1 MAVQTM
7 NIWTVSQ
14 FQNTKPLFSALCN
27 VYVSV
32 YLGYGCRKL
41 LETSQTLNT
50 VLTVC
55 EHSFSFF
62 RFIYTYYFL

>member
-1 MAVQTM
+1 M

-14 FQNTKPLFSALCN
+14 FQNTKPLFSALECN

-41 LETSQTLNT
+41 LETSLG
-50 VLTVC
+50 
-55 EHSFSFF
+55 EHNVECVSTAFLFF
-62 RFIYTYYFL
+62 RFNNTYYFLI